1 MITVILDNITQMNL
15 KRFRIGMTKNGTIHN
30 MLKRKQGHVDI
41 IINKMK
47 TELTEIQRMERIYET
62 TIDPHQFDVAERY
75 LLKVHDKYGT
85 IDVKI
90 IKEIIK

>member
-1 MITVILDNITQMNL
+1 
-15 KRFRIGMTKNGTIHN
+15 
-30 MLKRKQGHVDI
+30 
-41 IINKMK
+41 MK

-62 TIDPHQFDVAERY
+62 TIDPNQFDKAERY

-90 IKEIIK
+90 IKEIIR